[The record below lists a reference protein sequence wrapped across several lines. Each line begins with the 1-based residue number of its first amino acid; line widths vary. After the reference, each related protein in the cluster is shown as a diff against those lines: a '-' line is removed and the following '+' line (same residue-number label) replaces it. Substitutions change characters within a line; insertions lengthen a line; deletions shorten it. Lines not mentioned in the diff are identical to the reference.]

1 MKDTKKQVN
10 DEKLAGSVKEEARE
24 AKQAVREAKSKVKEA
39 KARAKEM
46 KREAKEEAKKEAEA
60 ARDPNRK
67 PSLPRRFLTWLLVP
81 APEKPLTERQ
91 KKLKKIADKFPLLID
106 FILCFIL
113 YFIVETMSR
122 HSAIAAFSY
131 LHTRTKVYLYNTFI
145 IFLMTL
151 PGFLMRRRKF
161 WFTLIGALWLVLG
174 AVNGVLLANRVTPFT
189 GPDLKNIDDAIRV
202 SNKYFPAWFT
212 TVLVVAAVFGILC
225 LIRYFFKSPK
235 HKGKLHFWRNLAG
248 FAAAIVAFVGLTQW
262 MLDARQLSS
271 YFSNIANSYLD
282 YGYVYCLGVTV
293 FNTGINEP
301 NNYSEDLVN
310 SVIAEEGN
318 LPETADDVQKPNI
331 IVVQLETFFD
341 PTRVRWLKFNEDPVP
356 NWHKLCKEY
365 SSGLYTVP
373 VVGAGTVN
381 TEFETL
387 TGMSLRFFGPGE
399 YPYKESILRKNTC
412 ESLAYDLAELG
423 YSTHAIH
430 DNEANFYGRRK
441 VYANLGF
448 DTFTSGEYMDTQDDV
463 NENGWMRDENLIKYI
478 TQALDSDENQDFIM
492 TVSVQPHGSYPTEH
506 VIEDPTITVSGTSTD
521 GANAAW
527 EYYVNQLHEEDQFVS
542 DLIDTLNKRGEPT
555 VVLFYGD
562 HLPTMGLQDSDLNEG
577 SIYETN
583 YLIWD
588 NIGLERQTG
597 TIAAYQAAADLT
609 NRLNIHTGTMFRF
622 QQTMQGKEDYLYDMQ
637 VLQYDILYG
646 NRYVYGGSNPFS
658 KSVLSMGVEPVTI
671 SSIQKVSPDGSYYI
685 YGDNFTQSCVF
696 EVNGELQ
703 DTTFIDGN
711 TLLVKGVTLSKGD
724 WVNVAVQSNSSSK
737 AIFSTS
743 NTLVYGV
750 GKLTDLTA
758 DGTDSSTSSASESD
772 TSSSTETGATPAA

>member
-318 LPETADDVQKPNI
+318 LPETADDVPNFI
-331 IVVQLETFFD
+331 STVEVAPEDFRETILSEYPGCAITETLPPDWLGARTLDTGGRVASIRVGGTPISGTKMRSLFSLRSASFTLEWTGRSFLF
-341 PTRVRWLKFNEDPVP
+341 
-356 NWHKLCKEY
+356 
-365 SSGLYTVP
+365 TVTGYGH
-373 VVGAGTVN
+373 GAG
-381 TEFETL
+381 
-387 TGMSLRFFGPGE
+387 MSQ
-399 YPYKESILRKNTC
+399 Y
-412 ESLAYDLAELG
+412 
-423 YSTHAIH
+423 
-430 DNEANFYGRRK
+430 
-441 VYANLGF
+441 
-448 DTFTSGEYMDTQDDV
+448 
-463 NENGWMRDENLIKYI
+463 
-478 TQALDSDENQDFIM
+478 
-492 TVSVQPHGSYPTEH
+492 
-506 VIEDPTITVSGTSTD
+506 
-521 GANAAW
+521 GANVMA
-527 EYYVNQLHEEDQFVS
+527 
-542 DLIDTLNKRGEPT
+542 R
-555 VVLFYGD
+555 
-562 HLPTMGLQDSDLNEG
+562 EG
-577 SIYETN
+577 STWREILSHY
-583 YLIWD
+583 YP
-588 NIGLERQTG
+588 G
-597 TIAAYQAAADLT
+597 T
-609 NRLNIHTGTMFRF
+609 
-622 QQTMQGKEDYLYDMQ
+622 E
-637 VLQYDILYG
+637 
-646 NRYVYGGSNPFS
+646 
-658 KSVLSMGVEPVTI
+658 LSALPV
-671 SSIQKVSPDGSYYI
+671 
-685 YGDNFTQSCVF
+685 
-696 EVNGELQ
+696 
-703 DTTFIDGN
+703 
-711 TLLVKGVTLSKGD
+711 
-724 WVNVAVQSNSSSK
+724 
-737 AIFSTS
+737 
-743 NTLVYGV
+743 
-750 GKLTDLTA
+750 
-758 DGTDSSTSSASESD
+758 
-772 TSSSTETGATPAA
+772 